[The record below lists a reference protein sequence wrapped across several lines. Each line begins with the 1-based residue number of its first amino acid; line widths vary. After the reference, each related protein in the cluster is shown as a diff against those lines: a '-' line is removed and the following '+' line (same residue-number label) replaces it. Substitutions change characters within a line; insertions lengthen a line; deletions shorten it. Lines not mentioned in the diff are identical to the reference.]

1 MVNAAPISFCAGK
14 IEGGKDACQGDSG
27 GPLICVDQNKTP
39 GQDLKIQKLLINRN
53 WLSLLWARKILIKNS
68 NPVVNNGS
76 I

>member
-53 WLSLLWARKILIKNS
+53 
-68 NPVVNNGS
+68 
-76 I
+76 